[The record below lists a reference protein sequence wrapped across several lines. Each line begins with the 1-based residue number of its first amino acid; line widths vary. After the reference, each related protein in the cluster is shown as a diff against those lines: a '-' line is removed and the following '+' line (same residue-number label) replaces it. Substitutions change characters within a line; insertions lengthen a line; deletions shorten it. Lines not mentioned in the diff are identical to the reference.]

1 MGGYPQEN
9 AEPNAH
15 NVINQQFY
23 QNNTAFPNIPPLT
36 NHYSNLDLSSLLNH
50 NIYGSPRSTGSSGQA
65 ADKLGAK
72 SARSLVHSQ
81 SSLFSASPAGTS
93 KDSTPD
99 AFSSDDGD
107 VSFIMPLSHKATLT
121 SAAEDGRIRL
131 IVPVS
136 PSPSTAEVANSSS
149 TLRVPSTSITRTT
162 SEKVP
167 NHSEMMAAMRAQWTR
182 HTTK

>member
-50 NIYGSPRSTGSSGQA
+50 NIYGSPSTGSSGQA

-81 SSLFSASPAGTS
+81 SSLFSASPATS
-93 KDSTPD
+93 KTPRLTRLKP
-99 AFSSDDGD
+99 GRRRC
-107 VSFIMPLSHKATLT
+107 LLHHATVAQGHPDQRRGGWQDT
-121 SAAEDGRIRL
+121 INSAC
-131 IVPVS
+131 
-136 PSPSTAEVANSSS
+136 
-149 TLRVPSTSITRTT
+149 
-162 SEKVP
+162 
-167 NHSEMMAAMRAQWTR
+167 
-182 HTTK
+182 